1 MSASIQT
8 AAHTQYYSSAGFP
21 ESQARAMAHYR
32 IYTVGADRHI
42 VGVVDIEAADDLEA
56 SGKAQGLVN
65 GLDVELWQ
73 RTRFIARFPSFAR
86 RDGD

>member
-1 MSASIQT
+1 MD
-8 AAHTQYYSSAGFP
+8 GL
-21 ESQARAMAHYR
+21 
-32 IYTVGADRHI
+32 V
-42 VGVVDIEAADDLEA
+42 EAADDLEA